1 MEHPPYMSTT
11 NACKLCKPLGAC
23 LAFRG
28 IEGSVPLLHGSQGC
42 ATYMRRY
49 IISHFREPMDIA
61 SSSLGEKHAV
71 YGGGANLKQ
80 GLQNVM
86 TKFGAK
92 LIGVATTCL
101 TETIGDDVPAI
112 VHEFRREMHDS
123 GLRDLPALVTVSTP
137 SYSGTHM
144 EGFHA
149 AVRAVVEQLSEDGTS
164 AHIARPPA
172 LNLLPGFLSPED
184 LRHLK
189 EIIDDFRYPAVILPD
204 FSMTLDGPAL
214 EDYEKIPS
222 GGTPIEDIRRMGGAA
237 ATFEFGTTL
246 DCKTAGKFLEEHF
259 GTPLHSMGIPIGL
272 RETDVFF
279 GALEQ
284 LSGTDRPEKHVLE
297 RGRLVDS
304 YVDAH
309 KYLFGKRAVVYG
321 EEDLVVA
328 LTSFLTEVGIT
339 PVLCASGGR
348 SGRFKP
354 AIERVTAGIAP
365 PSASCES
372 GLQSR
377 FPSPAVPAAEGLSG
391 ESGWRS
397 WFPSPDGPAVP
408 AVPAVHE
415 GMDFQQIEELALE
428 LSPDLLIGH
437 SKGYTLARKLGVP
450 LIRVGFPIHD
460 RFGAQRILHVGYR
473 GTQSLLDR
481 IVNALIEG
489 NQNDSPVG
497 YAYM

>member
-1 MEHPPYMSTT
+1 
-11 NACKLCKPLGAC
+11 
-23 LAFRG
+23 
-28 IEGSVPLLHGSQGC
+28 
-42 ATYMRRY
+42 
-49 IISHFREPMDIA
+49 MDIA

-71 YGGGANLKQ
+71 YGGGPNLKQ
-80 GLQNVM
+80 ALQNVM

-92 LIGVATTCL
+92 FIGVATTCL

-112 VHEFRREMHDS
+112 VHEFRREMHDGGS
-123 GLRDLPALVTVSTP
+123 PHLPALVTVSTP

-149 AVRAVVEQLSEDGTS
+149 AVRAVVEQISEDKTNS
-164 AHIARPPA
+164 HIARPA
-172 LNLLPGFLSPED
+172 SLNLLPGFLSPED

-189 EIIDDFRYPAVILPD
+189 EIMDDFRFPSVILPD

-214 EDYEKIPS
+214 QDYEKIPR
-222 GGTPIEDIRRMGGAA
+222 GGTPIEDIRHMGGAA
-237 ATFEFGTTL
+237 ASFEFGTTL
-246 DCKTAGKFLEEHF
+246 DCRTAGKFLEERF
-259 GTPLHSMGIPIGL
+259 GTPLHSMGIPIGI

-279 GALEQ
+279 DALEQ
-284 LSGTDRPEKHVLE
+284 LSGTDCPEKHVLE

-321 EEDLVVA
+321 EEDMVVA
-328 LTSFLTEVGIT
+328 LTSFLAEVGIT

-348 SGRFKP
+348 SGRFKQ
-354 AIERVTAGIAP
+354 AIERITAGISPQA
-365 PSASCES
+365 
-372 GLQSR
+372 
-377 FPSPAVPAAEGLSG
+377 PAV
-391 ESGWRS
+391 R
-397 WFPSPDGPAVP
+397 
-408 AVPAVHE
+408 E

-428 LSPDLLIGH
+428 LSPDLIIGH
-437 SKGYTLARKLGVP
+437 SKGYTLAGKLGIP

-460 RFGAQRILHVGYR
+460 RFGGQRILHVGYR

>member
-1 MEHPPYMSTT
+1 MIS
-11 NACKLCKPLGAC
+11 
-23 LAFRG
+23 
-28 IEGSVPLLHGSQGC
+28 GC
-42 ATYMRRY
+42 
-49 IISHFREPMDIA
+49 
-61 SSSLGEKHAV
+61 
-71 YGGGANLKQ
+71 
-80 GLQNVM
+80 
-86 TKFGAK
+86 
-92 LIGVATTCL
+92 
-101 TETIGDDVPAI
+101 
-112 VHEFRREMHDS
+112 
-123 GLRDLPALVTVSTP
+123 P
-137 SYSGTHM
+137 S
-144 EGFHA
+144 
-149 AVRAVVEQLSEDGTS
+149 
-164 AHIARPPA
+164 
-172 LNLLPGFLSPED
+172 
-184 LRHLK
+184 
-189 EIIDDFRYPAVILPD
+189 VILPD

-214 EDYEKIPS
+214 EDYEKIPR

-237 ATFEFGTTL
+237 ATIEFGETL
-246 DCKTAGKFLEEHF
+246 GGGAPQPRGVALPPAHAESPRAKYGGAPQPGGALAESPRAKYGKTAGGFLHERF
-259 GTPLHSMGIPIGL
+259 GVPLYRIGIPIGI

-284 LSGTDRPEKHVLE
+284 LSAASRPDRYVLE

-328 LTSFLTEVGIT
+328 LTSFLAEIGIT
-339 PVLCASGGR
+339 PVLCASGGS

-365 PSASCES
+365 PSAS
-372 GLQSR
+372 GAKL
-377 FPSPAVPAAEGLSG
+377 PLKPAAAEGSG
-391 ESGWRS
+391 EYGSSAFHPPPRAAAT
-397 WFPSPDGPAVP
+397 PADGP

-415 GMDFQQIEELALE
+415 GMDFQQIEELARE

-437 SKGYTLARKLGVP
+437 SKGYTLARKLGIP

>member
-1 MEHPPYMSTT
+1 MKHSPYLSTT

-28 IEGSVPLLHGSQGC
+28 IEGAVPMLHGSQGC

-71 YGGGANLKQ
+71 YGGGPNLKQ

-92 LIGVATTCL
+92 VIGIATTCL
-101 TETIGDDVPAI
+101 TETIGDDVPMI
-112 VHEFRREMHDS
+112 VREFRREMLDGGPS
-123 GLRDLPALVTVSTP
+123 ELPALVTVSTP
-137 SYSGTHM
+137 SYSGTHT

-149 AVRAVVEQLSEDGTS
+149 AIRAIVEQLSTADNPT
-164 AHIARPPA
+164 RM
-172 LNLLPGFLSPED
+172 LNLLPGFLSPAD

-189 EIIDDFRYPAVILPD
+189 EIMEDFRYPSVVLPD

-222 GGTPIEDIRRMGGAA
+222 GGTPIEDIQRMGGAA
-237 ATFEFGTTL
+237 ATFEFGRTL
-246 DCKTAGKFLEEHF
+246 PGSETAGKFLSQSF
-259 GTPLHSMGIPIGL
+259 GVPLHRMGIPIGI
-272 RETDVFF
+272 RETDIFF
-279 GALEQ
+279 DHLEELSGAVRPDKYALE
-284 LSGTDRPEKHVLE
+284 K
-297 RGRLVDS
+297 GRLVDS

-309 KYLFGKRAVVYG
+309 KYLFGKRAIIYG

-328 LTSFLTEVGIT
+328 LTSFLAETGVV
-339 PVLCASGGR
+339 PALCASGGK
-348 SGRFKP
+348 SGRFKS
-354 AIERVTAGIAP
+354 AVDKVTAGILAH
-365 PSASCES
+365 A
-372 GLQSR
+372 
-377 FPSPAVPAAEGLSG
+377 
-391 ESGWRS
+391 
-397 WFPSPDGPAVP
+397 
-408 AVPAVHE
+408 PAVHE
-415 GMDFQQIEELALE
+415 GVDFYQIEELARE

-437 SKGYTLARKLGVP
+437 SKGYTLARKLGIP

-473 GTQSLLDR
+473 GTQSLLDL
-481 IVNALIEG
+481 IVNAILDA
-489 NQNDSPVG
+489 NQNHSPVG
-497 YAYM
+497 YGYM